1 MSEDWSAAQHTV
13 LVVDDN
19 QNNRDLIGRR
29 LERAGYRVLQA
40 ENGPEGLD
48 AVQRGGIDLV
58 ILDVMMPGLSGI
70 DVLQILR
77 KRHSAAEL
85 PVIMATA
92 KDQSEDMVEALRGG
106 ANDYVT
112 KPLDFPVVL
121 ARVEAQLRTRAASKG
136 QATQRGTVLTA
147 VGPGS
152 VLAGKYRL
160 EEELGSG
167 SFGAVYSAT
176 HLGFDQQVAVKVL
189 QTPVDESSETLARFR
204 QEGRSAFR
212 LQHPNVVQVLDF
224 NFSEGSFA
232 FLVMEL
238 LRGHN
243 LEQELKSRGHLSAE
257 RCGEILLP
265 ICDAL
270 TEAHAMGIIHR
281 DIKPANIYLHQSRR
295 GEVVKVLDFGIAKLV
310 GDAAMEQHLT
320 LDDGILGTPAYMAP
334 ERLSGGEY
342 DGRSDVYA
350 LGVVLYQ
357 MLAGRPPFVSDTNE
371 AMAVAMMHLTHQ
383 VEPLRALRPDI
394 SPALES
400 VVLAALEKD
409 PKSRPTA
416 VDLSR
421 NLNEALMDD
430 TIVLPE
436 VRRAARETATN
447 DHTTTVTAPLS
458 VDDNPRPALP
468 MPAEDFEL
476 PQLLAAGSAGA
487 SPTAEPLPVFA
498 PRELGESW
506 RISPKG
512 SE

>member
-29 LERAGYRVLQA
+29 LERAGYRVLHA

-48 AVQRGGIDLV
+48 AVQNGGIDLV

-92 KDQSEDMVEALRGG
+92 KDQSEDMVEALSNG

-136 QATQRGTVLTA
+136 QQPQRGTVLAA

-212 LQHPNVVQVLDF
+212 LQHPNVVSVLDF

-243 LEQELKSRGHLSAE
+243 LEQELKSRGPLSKE

-270 TEAHAMGIIHR
+270 TEAHALGIIHR

-310 GDAAMEQHLT
+310 GDTAMEKHLT

-400 VVLAALEKD
+400 VAMAALEKD

-416 VDLSR
+416 ADLSR

-430 TIVLPE
+430 TLVLPE
-436 VRRAARETATN
+436 VRRTAAQGPTSS
-447 DHTTTVTAPLS
+447 DHTTVITTRLSAADKPRVIPL
-458 VDDNPRPALP
+458 
-468 MPAEDFEL
+468 PAEDFEL
-476 PQLLAAGSAGA
+476 PQLLAATPESG
-487 SPTAEPLPVFA
+487 SPTPDSLPVFA
-498 PRELGESW
+498 PRELGEPW
-506 RISPKG
+506 ANTPRRLV
-512 SE
+512 